1 MSFFNKQGVTNGT
14 SSGGSSSGR
23 DGKSAYEIAVLNGFI
38 GTEPEWLNSLNGKD
52 GITVDVS
59 NLATKS
65 ELENLSQELKGEIA
79 NTQKSIEEVFQSV
92 SNGKKIL
99 ASAITDKGVKTLATD
114 TWETMAN
121 NIRSILSQVTS
132 IT

>member
-23 DGKSAYEIAVLNGFI
+23 DEKSAYEIAVLNGFT
-38 GTEPEWLNSLNGKD
+38 GTEPEWLNSLKGKD